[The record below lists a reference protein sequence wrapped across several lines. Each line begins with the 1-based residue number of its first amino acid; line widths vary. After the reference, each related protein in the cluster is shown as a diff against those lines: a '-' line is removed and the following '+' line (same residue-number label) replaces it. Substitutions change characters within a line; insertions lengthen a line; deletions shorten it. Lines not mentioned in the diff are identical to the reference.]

1 VGDANGNVQVRASDY
16 DAVVF
21 DMDGVVT
28 QTASVHEAAWKSLF
42 DDYLRQRAA
51 ETGGQFRE
59 FTPDDYLRYVDG
71 KPRYDGVRDFL
82 ASRGLTLP
90 WGAETDP
97 PESESVCGLGNRK
110 NALFQKEL
118 HDHGVQVFQSTVA
131 LIRELH
137 AAGLRTAII
146 SASKNASQVL
156 QAGGVQDLFEAQV
169 DGQVAEE
176 QHLPGKPD
184 PAVFLEAARRLG
196 AQPRRSVVVEDAVA
210 GVKAGHAGGFGL
222 VIGIDRGGN
231 AEGLRQNGADVVV
244 RDLDEV
250 KLVV

>member
-1 VGDANGNVQVRASDY
+1 MGDANAEVRVRATDY

-28 QTASVHEAAWKSLF
+28 QTASVHQAAWKALF
-42 DDYLRQRAA
+42 DDYLKQRAA
-51 ETGGQFRE
+51 TAGGQFRE

-82 ASRGLTLP
+82 ASRGITLP

-97 PESESVCGLGNRK
+97 PEAESVCGLGNRK

-137 AAGLRTAII
+137 AAGLRTAVI

-176 QHLPGKPD
+176 RHLPGKPD
-184 PAVFLEAARRLG
+184 PAVFLEAARQLG

-210 GVKAGHAGGFGL
+210 GVRAGHAGGFGL

-231 AEGLRQNGADVVV
+231 ADGLRQNGADVVV
-244 RDLDEV
+244 KDLDEV

>member
-1 VGDANGNVQVRASDY
+1 MGDTNSEVQVRAADF

-28 QTASVHEAAWKSLF
+28 QTASVHQAAWKTLF
-42 DDYLRQRAA
+42 DGYLKERAA
-51 ETGGQFRE
+51 AGGDAFRE
-59 FTPDDYLRYVDG
+59 FTPADYLSYVDG

-82 ASRGLTLP
+82 ASRGITLSR
-90 WGAETDP
+90 GTEDDP
-97 PESESVCGLGNRK
+97 PESETVCGLGNRK

-118 HDHGVQVFQSTVA
+118 HDHGVKVFQSTVGF
-131 LIRELH
+131 IRELH
-137 AAGLRTAII
+137 KAGLRTAII

-176 QHLPGKPD
+176 RHLPGKPD
-184 PAVFLEAARRLG
+184 PAVFLEAARQLG

-244 RDLDEV
+244 KDLDEV
-250 KLVV
+250 KLLV